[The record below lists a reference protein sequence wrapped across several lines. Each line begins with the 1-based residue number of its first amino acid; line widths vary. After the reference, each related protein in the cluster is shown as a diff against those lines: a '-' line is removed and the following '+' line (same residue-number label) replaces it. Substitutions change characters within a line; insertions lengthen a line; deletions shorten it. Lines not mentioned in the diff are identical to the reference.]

1 MYILL
6 VWTKHKNKYSRQ
18 IYKYL
23 MKSQYSPD
31 IGEPLKEF

>member
-1 MYILL
+1 ML

-18 IYKYL
+18 IYMYL